1 MKNYE
6 ILVNHQS
13 YAVVGLNPDPEK
25 FAHKIATLLKEK
37 QKDVIGVNQNY
48 DSIEGFEHVAS
59 INDVNVPIDVVVMVV
74 NPTVGMSMIEA
85 IANSTAKYLWL
96 QPGTRSDELISIAES
111 LGLIVIEDCVLA
123 SYAKHE

>member
-96 QPGTRSDELISIAES
+96 QPGTRSDELISKAES